1 MKYRYDIA
9 LSYATE
15 NKEIVDAV
23 YHYLKVENIHAF
35 FAESSEAQTVLS
47 GQNQREVFYRIFGVE
62 AEYAALFVS
71 QHYVAKKVP
80 MEEASIAFSK
90 HNGDGKV
97 IPIYLDGTPLPKEL
111 FDPNSTN
118 YFCSN
123 NGAEIASLIANR
135 INIDRQSTP
144 TPKAAMSPAYSGNVM
159 NIHDNTAGVVLS
171 INELHL
177 GKKDD

>member
-1 MKYRYDIA
+1 MEYRYDIA

-15 NKEIVDAV
+15 NKDIADMV
-23 YHYLKVENIHAF
+23 YHYLKAENIHAF
-35 FAESSEAQTVLS
+35 FAESPEAQTVLS
-47 GQNQREVFYRIFGVE
+47 GQNQREIFYRIFGVE
-62 AEYAALFVS
+62 AEYAALFVTKD
-71 QHYVAKKVP
+71 YVAKKVP

-90 HNGDGKV
+90 HHGDGKV

-118 YFCSN
+118 YFCSS

-135 INIDRQSTP
+135 IKLDRQSAP
-144 TPKAAMSPAYSGNVM
+144 VPKTAAPPACSKNTM
-159 NIHDNTAGVVLS
+159 NIHDNTAGVILS
-171 INELHL
+171 INELNL